1 MKALSVTQSPTVFDA
16 SSSERL
22 AKWKQFRDTLETSNN
37 PFEDVAEFWS
47 HAPFVSD
54 FLDPQTPNTW
64 PDPWHLI
71 LDGRFDDLAIVLGM
85 LYTLQ
90 LTQRFMGSHFEIH
103 MSIVS
108 QNKSPNFWLV
118 VDGCYVL
125 NYHYKQVVAVN
136 RVANEPATILYT
148 TNSLQ

>member
-1 MKALSVTQSPTVFDA
+1 MFDSSPN
-16 SSSERL
+16 ERL

-37 PFEDVAEFWS
+37 PLKDVAEFWS

-54 FLDPQTPNTW
+54 FLDPQKPNSW

-71 LDGRFDDLAIVLGM
+71 LDGRFDDLAIALGM

-90 LTQRFMGSHFEIH
+90 LTQRFMVARFEIH

-108 QNKSPNFWLV
+108 QNKLPNYWLIV
-118 VDGCYVL
+118 NGRYAL
-125 NYHYKQVVAVN
+125 NYHFKEVVAVEQ
-136 RVANEPATILYT
+136 VANDPTTILYVSD
-148 TNSLQ
+148 SLQ

>member
-1 MKALSVTQSPTVFDA
+1 VFDA
-16 SSSERL
+16 SPNERL
-22 AKWKQFRDTLETSNN
+22 TKWKQFRDNLENSKG

-54 FLDPQTPNTW
+54 FLAPQNPNSW

-90 LTQRFMGSHFEIH
+90 LTQRFIGSHFEIH

-108 QNKSPNFWLV
+108 QNKSPNYWLV
-118 VDGCYVL
+118 VDGHYAL
-125 NYHYKQVVAVN
+125 NYHYKEVVAVEQITG
-136 RVANEPATILYT
+136 VPTTILYT

>member
-1 MKALSVTQSPTVFDA
+1 VFNSSPN
-16 SSSERL
+16 ERL
-22 AKWKQFRDTLETSNN
+22 AKWKQFRDTLETSNT
-37 PFEDVAEFWS
+37 PLEDVAEFWS
-47 HAPFVSD
+47 HAPFVSN
-54 FLDPQTPNTW
+54 FLDPQNNNTW

-71 LDGRFDDLAIVLGM
+71 IDGRFDDLAIVVGM

-108 QNKSPNFWLV
+108 QNKSPNYWLV
-118 VDGCYVL
+118 VDGLYAL
-125 NYHYKQVVAVN
+125 NYHYKEVVAVEQITG
-136 RVANEPATILYT
+136 VPTTILYT

>member
-1 MKALSVTQSPTVFDA
+1 VFDA
-16 SSSERL
+16 SSNERL
-22 AKWKQFRDTLETSNN
+22 AKWKQFRDTLETSSS

-54 FLDPQTPNTW
+54 FLDPNSPKSW

-90 LTQRFMGSHFEIH
+90 LTQRFMTSHFEIH

-108 QNKSPNFWLV
+108 QNKSHNYWLII
-118 VDGCYVL
+118 DGQYAL
-125 NYHYKQVVAVN
+125 NYHYKQVVAVEQITG
-136 RVANEPATILYT
+136 VSTTIIY
-148 TNSLQ
+148 SSSALQ

>member
-1 MKALSVTQSPTVFDA
+1 MFDVR
-16 SSSERL
+16 STERL
-22 AKWKQFRDTLETSNN
+22 AKWKQFRDTLETSNS

-47 HAPFVSD
+47 HAPFVSN
-54 FLDPQTPNTW
+54 FLKPNSPFSW

-90 LTQRFMGSHFEIH
+90 LTQRFMASHFEIH

-108 QNKSPNFWLV
+108 QDKSPNYWLII
-118 VDGCYVL
+118 DQRYVL
-125 NYHYKQVVAVN
+125 NYHYKEVVAVDL
-136 RVANEPATILYT
+136 VAGKLTTIIYT
-148 TNSLQ
+148 TAL